1 MAGSL
6 NMKKLLLLITMIIT
20 LVGCGNTEP
29 TKTEESLNELLD
41 NIKEQQTHIN
51 ISQNTEKT
59 ETYIEPFDNES
70 IGQAMYSIYDFNGK
84 DIMVQPW
91 TLLDFSIS
99 NVMLHFQTIYDFSFE
114 EGLFEDGWE
123 LVNSEGTIRNY
134 EKVLNEKYTR
144 TIKVDI
150 RNGVCYEFSFKEP
163 YNYTLYTMTS
173 SYTRGDTH
181 LSFGKPDFAFIDE
194 RDIIDYY
201 IHPTGRYMIEIRYR
215 YALDY
220 EDASHSV
227 SDMISIKYFDENII
241 PELEKKYIAN
251 QNQ

>member
-1 MAGSL
+1 
-6 NMKKLLLLITMIIT
+6 MIVT
-20 LVGCGNTEP
+20 FVGCGNTEP
-29 TKTEESLNELLD
+29 TKTESSTTELINTQTSID
-41 NIKEQQTHIN
+41 ISKINKEETAGQVETA
-51 ISQNTEKT
+51 NT
-59 ETYIEPFDNES
+59 EPFDNET

-134 EKVLNEKYTR
+134 EKILNEDYTR

-150 RNGVCYEFSFKEP
+150 RDGICYEFSFKEP

-181 LSFGKPDFAFIDE
+181 RSFGKPDFAFIDE

-201 IHPTGRYMIEIRYR
+201 VHPTGRYMIEIRYR

-220 EDASHSV
+220 EDASHSI
-227 SDMISIKYFDENII
+227 SDMISIKYLEENII